1 MKVLFLDAP
10 YTGKVELCKK
20 TLDFIKKNKVKNVAL
35 YASVQFVNKLGK
47 VKEQLKKL
55 KVNITTSKAA
65 RTHVESQLLG
75 CVSYHES
82 LNLSDLS
89 KLDYF
94 LYIGDGKF
102 HPYAL
107 MYAQKESKDFN
118 GEMPPPQEGE
128 IKNNIHSM
136 LELQNIKG
144 VGEKT
149 FEKIYT
155 FVNSNQNNRLQ
166 TEGEIQPSFKLE

>member
-20 TLDFIKKNKVKNVAL
+20 TIDFLKKNKVKNTAL
-35 YASVQFVNKLGK
+35 YASVQFVNKLEK

-55 KVNITTSKAA
+55 KIKITTSKAA

-89 KLDYF
+89 KIDYF
-94 LYIGDGKF
+94 LDY
-102 HPYAL
+102 
-107 MYAQKESKDFN
+107 MQ
-118 GEMPPPQEGE
+118 
-128 IKNNIHSM
+128 
-136 LELQNIKG
+136 
-144 VGEKT
+144 
-149 FEKIYT
+149 
-155 FVNSNQNNRLQ
+155 
-166 TEGEIQPSFKLE
+166 